1 MVTIIRGDNDDV
13 SKWAVDF
20 IKKFQKKHPVDYR
33 IIDTVSDDD
42 RKVKLAEANRYTFPL
57 IYQDSLDRAGNL
69 ISRELMG
76 KTGSFQDMIEVLP
89 TFFQ

>member
-1 MVTIIRGDNDDV
+1 M
-13 SKWAVDF
+13 SAE
-20 IKKFQKKHPVDYR
+20 
-33 IIDTVSDDD
+33 D
-42 RKVKLAEANRYTFPL
+42 RTAKLAEANRYTFPL
-57 IYQDSLDRAGNL
+57 VYQDSLDSAGNL

>member
-1 MVTIIRGDNDDV
+1 MTIIRGDNDDV

-20 IKKFQKKHPVDYR
+20 IKKFQRKHSIDYR
-33 IIDTVSDDD
+33 VIDTVSAED
-42 RKVKLAEANRYTFPL
+42 RTAKLAEANRYTFPL
-57 IYQDSLDRAGNL
+57 VYQDSLDSAGNL